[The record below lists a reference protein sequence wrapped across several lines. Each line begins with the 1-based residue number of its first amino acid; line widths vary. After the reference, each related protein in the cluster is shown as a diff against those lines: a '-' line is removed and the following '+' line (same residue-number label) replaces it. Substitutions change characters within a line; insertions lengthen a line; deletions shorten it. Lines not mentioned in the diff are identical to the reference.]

1 MALYQTPKLVKVKA
15 PELVKI
21 KLTLTPISLLLDTG
35 ELAPTKSSAY
45 VKSNCEI
52 KNNTT

>member
-21 KLTLTPISLLLDTG
+21 KLTLTDRRSKQ
-35 ELAPTKSSAY
+35 E
-45 VKSNCEI
+45 
-52 KNNTT
+52 NNTKLHQESRVGRSTSR